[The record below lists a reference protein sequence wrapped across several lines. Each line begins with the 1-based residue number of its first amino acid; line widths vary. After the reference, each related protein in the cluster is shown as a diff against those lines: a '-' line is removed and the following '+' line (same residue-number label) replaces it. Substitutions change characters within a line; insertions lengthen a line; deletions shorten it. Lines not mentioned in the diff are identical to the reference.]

1 MLPKTLR
8 EMVIIAV
15 NLATKYASK
24 VDERFKLG
32 ALTEAATNQ
41 DYEWEGSNAIKV
53 YSVTTSA
60 MNDYTRTGLA
70 RYGTAAEMADTIATY
85 TLAKDRSFT
94 FTIDKGNKMDTPE
107 GVRDAG
113 KALRRQTDEVV
124 LPEIDVYRLAAWTTA
139 AAANSGRP
147 TATNITASNAYSSF
161 LTAQE
166 YLSENKV
173 PITGR
178 IAFVAPTYYSFLKL
192 DTGFIKASDM
202 GQKIMING
210 QVGEVDGVKIVVVP
224 TAYLPTKTPF
234 IITHPSVMVAPK
246 KLQDYKL
253 HDNPPGISGV
263 LAEGRIYYD
272 AFVLD
277 AKKKGVYAWLTV

>member
-1 MLPKTLR
+1 M
-8 EMVIIAV
+8 AV
-15 NLATKYASK
+15 NLGTQYQKA
-24 VDERFKLG
+24 VDERFKLM
-32 ALTEAATNQ
+32 ALTDSGVNQ
-41 DYEWEGSNAIKV
+41 DYKWEGSNTIKV
-53 YSVTTSA
+53 YSLTTSA
-60 MNDYTRTGLA
+60 MNDYSRTGLA
-70 RYGTAAEMADTIATY
+70 RYGTAAEMADTVATY
-85 TLAKDRSFT
+85 LLTRDRSFT
-94 FTIDKGNKMDTPE
+94 FTIDTGNKIDTPD

-113 KALRRQTDEVV
+113 KALKRQQDEVIT
-124 LPEIDVYRLAAWTTA
+124 PEVDTYRLAAWVTA

-147 TATNITASNAYSSF
+147 TATNITAANAYSSF

-178 IAFVAPTYYSFLKL
+178 IAYVTPGFYSFIKL
-192 DTGFIKASDM
+192 DPTFMLASDI
-202 GQKIMING
+202 QAAKKVNG

-224 TAYLPTKTPF
+224 TTYFPTKTPF
-234 IITHPSVMVAPK
+234 IITHPSVMVAPR
-246 KLQDYKL
+246 KLQDYKI
-253 HDNPPGISGV
+253 HDNPPGISGQ